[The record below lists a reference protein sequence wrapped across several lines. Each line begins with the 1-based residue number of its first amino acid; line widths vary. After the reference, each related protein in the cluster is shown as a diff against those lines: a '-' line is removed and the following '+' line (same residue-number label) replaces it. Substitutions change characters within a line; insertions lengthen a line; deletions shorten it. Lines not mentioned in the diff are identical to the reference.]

1 MNDASRPRER
11 SALTGFAVNKL
22 DRRED
27 LRNNPDAVNALRH
40 RSDTRIAVVAGETP
54 ILKKLDGEA
63 LSIWFTHGETQSLG
77 DGL

>member
-11 SALTGFAVNKL
+11 SALTGFAVNTL

-27 LRNNPDAVNALRH
+27 LRDKTDAVNALRH

-54 ILKKLDGEA
+54 ILKRLDGE
-63 LSIWFTHGETQSLG
+63 
-77 DGL
+77 